1 MTDEGNPSHE
11 ASDVVPSV
19 EAAQQDM
26 QQPDLSSG
34 LVADRYRVME
44 RIGQGGMGSVYR
56 AQHVHMKKA
65 VALKVLHREL
75 TRQPEAVARF
85 EREAIAAGS
94 IDHPNIAKATD
105 FGRLSDGSFFLV
117 LEYVQG
123 KTLSQVL
130 RERTVGVDEALEI
143 CKQVSS
149 ALSAAHAA
157 GIVHRDLKPD
167 NVMLVERSGEPDL
180 VKVLDFGIAKLSSPQ
195 ETTQHRGATRTP
207 LTRLGSVFGTPEY
220 MAPEQASGSAV
231 DQRADLYALGITLY
245 RLLAGTEPFVDDDV
259 AKVLMQQV
267 TQAPPALPAA
277 LGSEIRS
284 LVSDLLHKDPARR
297 IQTAD
302 DAYARIVFCQMRRS
316 AAARG
321 WLKQVTGRFEL
332 FVLKNQAGLGGSALG
347 QRIRALPHD
356 AWRGL
361 KTFGSR
367 TVSIGGKAF
376 PLWPGLVAG
385 GIAVLLVVLLVAMGN
400 DDAPANAVE
409 AEHAAAKQA
418 PAPSS
423 ASAAQAPAP
432 PALLRDALAGSP
444 EAVAELE
451 QRPISQRSTE
461 EWLALAQGRATLE
474 RYSGAIE
481 AYQEAILREPS
492 VASNPELAH
501 NVWLAAGRAEV
512 AEQALRFAARHL
524 GSSGADLL
532 YKVWVDLSKAVTPTT
547 ALAKEL
553 LQSPSVQK
561 VVSPALKV
569 AIELRSAE
577 DCETRGKLLPRV
589 MLYGDARAGRVLRR
603 LQTEQECSEQSQQ
616 IEATLAKL
624 KDRPEPRF

>member
-1 MTDEGNPSHE
+1 MTGEGDPSRD
-11 ASDVVPSV
+11 APD
-19 EAAQQDM
+19 AD
-26 QQPDLSSG
+26 QPDLSSG

-130 RERTVGVDEALEI
+130 RERSVGIDEALEI

-149 ALSAAHAA
+149 ALSAAHAV

-167 NVMLVERSGEPDL
+167 NVMLVERPGEPDL
-180 VKVLDFGIAKLSSPQ
+180 VKVLDFGIAKLSSSSQTP
-195 ETTQHRGATRTP
+195 EHRSATRTP

-220 MAPEQASGSAV
+220 MAPEQASGGAV
-231 DQRADLYALGITLY
+231 DLRADLYALGITLY
-245 RLLAGTEPFVDDDV
+245 RLLAGVEPFVDEDV

-267 TQAPPALPAA
+267 TQAPAPLPAA
-277 LGSEIRS
+277 LGTELRS
-284 LVSDLLHKDPARR
+284 LVADLLHKDPARR

-302 DAYARIVFCQMRRS
+302 DAYARIVLCQMRRS
-316 AAARG
+316 AASRS

-332 FVLKNQAGLGGSALG
+332 FVLQNQAGLGGNTLAQRVRSLPRGAL
-347 QRIRALPHD
+347 QWARKL
-356 AWRGL
+356 
-361 KTFGSR
+361 GSH
-367 TVSIGGKAF
+367 TVTLRGKAF
-376 PLWPGLVAG
+376 RLWP
-385 GIAVLLVVLLVAMGN
+385 LLAASAVVLLVLALLLTAGSET
-400 DDAPANAVE
+400 APENVSHAPVAVAKPE
-409 AEHAAAKQA
+409 PQPAALASA
-418 PAPSS
+418 THAPS
-423 ASAAQAPAP
+423 

-444 EAVAELE
+444 AAIADLE
-451 QRPISQRSTE
+451 QRPSSQRSTE

-481 AYQEAILREPS
+481 AYQEAILREPT

-512 AEQALRFAARHL
+512 ADQALRFAARHL
-524 GSSGADLL
+524 GSNGADLL

-569 AIELRSAE
+569 AIELRTAE
-577 DCETRGKLLPRV
+577 DCEARSKLLPRV

-603 LQTEQECSEQSQQ
+603 LQSEQECSEQSEQ

-624 KDRPEPRF
+624 KERPEPRF